1 MYEGIRKRI
10 IVGGFRLWGRRF
22 VGFLLHLGGTKHI
35 EDSLDGVIDHREEKD
50 SQDER
55 EIGVC

>member
-10 IVGGFRLWGRRF
+10 IVGGFRLGRRF

-35 EDSLDGVIDHREEKD
+35 KDSLNGIINHREEKD
-50 SQDER
+50 SQDEC
-55 EIGVC
+55 EVGVC